1 VEAWQGLNAF
11 HLNVLKEIGNI
22 GAGNAATAMAS
33 MLNRRIGMTV
43 PRAGVLPLA
52 EITRLV
58 GHEEDPVACVEFN
71 LSGRA
76 PGKIFLLL
84 TRESAFYLV
93 DFLLGKPPGTTGALD
108 DMGISVLTEVGNILT
123 GSFLNA
129 FADFCRLEFIPS
141 VPAFA
146 FDMLG
151 AVLSSAFLEGGYFAD
166 RALVIETQ
174 FYDAE
179 VTIKGHFF
187 LIPEGES
194 LNIILEALGLGAG
207 P

>member
-1 VEAWQGLNAF
+1 MEAWEHLNAF
-11 HLNVLKEIGNI
+11 HLDVLKEIGNI
-22 GAGNAATAMAS
+22 GAGNAATALAN
-33 MLNRRIGMTV
+33 MLNRRIGMSV

-52 EITRLV
+52 EIAGLV
-58 GHEEDPVACVEFN
+58 GHEEDPVTCVEFN
-71 LSGRA
+71 LSGKA

-84 TRESAFYLV
+84 TQESAFYLV
-93 DFLLGKPPGTTGALD
+93 DFLLGKPLGTTKALD

-129 FADFCRLEFIPS
+129 FSDFCRLEFIPS

-179 VTIKGHFF
+179 VIINGHFF

-194 LNIILEALGLGAG
+194 LNVILEALGLVTGT
-207 P
+207 